1 MLNLIK
7 TVLPNQPLLL
17 PILTGPFRGA
27 RIKLNPRVSLRKIFG
42 IYEHEL
48 NQWLEAVFP
57 LVNIV
62 LDVGAN
68 DGYFTFGSVAAFSR
82 MNKNAKVIAFEPL
95 HEHFQDLQSTKKLY
109 PTEKVDIQLH
119 QCLVGSVVESD
130 KTTTLDMIA
139 QQYSLPNEND
149 RTLIKIDV
157 EGAELDVIAGGV
169 IWLNPKNFFL
179 IEVHDISYIDI
190 LREKFL
196 AQGIKLKL
204 VNQQPLPILGRETR
218 SELNWWL
225 VSDLN

>member
-7 TVLPNQPLLL
+7 TALPNEPLLL

-48 NQWLEAVFP
+48 NQWLEEVLP
-57 LVNIV
+57 LVNVV

-68 DGYFTFGSVAAFSR
+68 DGYFTFGSVTAFSR

-95 HEHFQDLQSTKKLY
+95 SEHFQDLQSTMKLY

-130 KTTTLDMIA
+130 KATTLDTNRSTI
-139 QQYSLPNEND
+139 LP
-149 RTLIKIDV
+149 
-157 EGAELDVIAGGV
+157 
-169 IWLNPKNFFL
+169 
-179 IEVHDISYIDI
+179 S
-190 LREKFL
+190 
-196 AQGIKLKL
+196 
-204 VNQQPLPILGRETR
+204 
-218 SELNWWL
+218 
-225 VSDLN
+225 

>member
-1 MLNLIK
+1 MFNLIK
-7 TVLPNQPLLL
+7 TALPNQPLLL
-17 PILTGPFRGA
+17 PILAGPFRGA

-48 NQWLEAVFP
+48 NQWLEEVLP
-57 LVNIV
+57 LVNVV

-68 DGYFTFGSVAAFSR
+68 DGYFTFGSVTAFLR

-95 HEHFQDLQSTKKLY
+95 SSHFQNLQSTMKLY
-109 PTEKVDIQLH
+109 STEKVDIQLH

-130 KTTTLDMIA
+130 KTTTLDAIA

-157 EGAELDVIAGGV
+157 EGAELDVITGALF
-169 IWLNPKNFFL
+169 WLNPDNFFL

-190 LREKFL
+190 LIQKFL
-196 AQGIKLKL
+196 DQGIKLKL